1 MNAPPKRRRPAGTGR
16 RVGRD
21 CKRAP
26 SLSHR
31 PPAQQ
36 AARLRLAARCLGLS
50 AVFVGDFQLDAEL
63 FDARGRFAERWTG

>member
-16 RVGRD
+16 QVERES
-21 CKRAP
+21 KRAT

-36 AARLRLAARCLGLS
+36 AARLRLAARCLNFS
-50 AVFVGDFQLDAEL
+50 AVFVNDAPLTAEL
-63 FDARGRFAERWTG
+63 FDARGRLAERWTW